1 MINNTIKLAIDK
13 QATHELYA
21 AHSYSALSMWCEAN
35 DYGGY
40 AKFFKQQAAEEFEH
54 AEKFFDHALERGAL
68 PAIGAISAPKSD
80 YQDLLSVAEAALALE
95 QANTAGIVAVY
106 ELSLAEKDYPSQ
118 SMLQWFI
125 SEQMEEE
132 SWAESM
138 VTKTKRAQCSGALLY
153 LDRHIC
159 KELGAD

>member
-1 MINNTIKLAIDK
+1 MIPNTIKDAIDK
-13 QATHELYA
+13 QGTHELFA
-21 AHSYSALSMWCEAN
+21 AHSYTALSMWCEAN

-40 AKFFKQQAAEEFEH
+40 AKFFKQQAAEEMEH
-54 AEKFFDHALERGAL
+54 AEKFFDHTLERGEL
-68 PAIGAISAPKSD
+68 PLIGAITSPKSD
-80 YQDLLSVAEAALALE
+80 YKTLLEVAEAALTLE
-95 QANTAGIVAVY
+95 KANTSGITAVY
-106 ELSLAEKDYPSQ
+106 ELSLMEKDYPSQ

-138 VTKTKRAQCSGALLY
+138 VTKTQRAQCAGALLY

-159 KELGAD
+159 KELGAE